1 MAQTKVLDS
10 AGLQTLISAIKNGDL
25 KVGEVKVGGKVPAS
39 TLDGIIPMKN
49 MPKGAL
55 ERLIVVADD
64 QARFALTT
72 EQVQMGDTVKV
83 TSSGRMYFIV
93 DESKL
98 SFEEG

>member
-25 KVGEVKVGGKVPAS
+25 KVGEVKTGGKVPAS
-39 TLDGIIPMKN
+39 TLDGVIPMKN

-72 EQVQMGDTVKV
+72 E
-83 TSSGRMYFIV
+83 
-93 DESKL
+93 
-98 SFEEG
+98 